1 MNRIIRFWVLISTVT
16 LCMFGTVQCALAA
29 ETSEMGTAQTTAQGA
44 QTEVREAAQPAVSA
58 PVAKPGEKL
67 TGWQTSGGYKFYFNK
82 NGKMVTGW
90 KVINKKNYYFRT
102 ANDGQAPAGSM
113 VTGFNTIN
121 GKLFY
126 FHKQGYLRKC
136 GWIKISNKYYYLTKT
151 GKPGTLG
158 AAYIN
163 GVKKVGGKYYYFK
176 EDGSVATGWQTI
188 NGKRYYFSKSTKLGS
203 RGSAAIGW
211 KKIGSYKY
219 YFNSKG
225 VMQTSKWIKKK
236 YYVDASGHMLKS
248 AVSPD
253 KYYINS
259 KGEKSTSAKG
269 WKKIGGKNYYFNS
282 KHKYVTGWKTISGK
296 KYYFNS
302 EGVRQKGW
310 LTLNG
315 SKYYLKSGVMQTGL
329 VTIGGKKYYFAA
341 DGRMYVNTT
350 VDGYTIGPDGVAVEA
365 ASTAKA
371 SILIIAGHGQGDVG
385 ATGKYGSTTYYEYK
399 LTREFATMIQG
410 KLKASAPGLSVTM
423 YDQNYDCY
431 QVVAGKKS
439 GPAANF
445 TKYDYVLEVHF
456 NATAESGKDTKGDGK
471 YKGIGMY
478 VNSSKKST
486 TIDKNI
492 VASVAKATGFK
503 VWGGGTGIMTSSGL
517 LNARTC
523 QEKGV
528 SYGLLETAFI
538 DDKDDI
544 TFYQKNKDKMAQAVA
559 SAIIAYFS

>member
-1 MNRIIRFWVLISTVT
+1 MNIIIRYWLLVIAVL
-16 LCMFGTVQCALAA
+16 LCAFGTVQCAAASETAEQPAAQVSDGTA
-29 ETSEMGTAQTTAQGA
+29 ETEVQEASQT
-44 QTEVREAAQPAVSA
+44 VVSA

-67 TGWQTSGGYKFYFNK
+67 TGWKTSGGYKFYFTK
-82 NGKMVTGW
+82 KGKMVTGW
-90 KVINKKNYYFRT
+90 KVINKKTYYFRT
-102 ANDGQAPAGSM
+102 ADEGQAPAGSM

-126 FHKQGYLRKC
+126 FHKSGYLRKC
-136 GWIKISNKYYYLTKT
+136 GWIKISGKYYYLTKS
-151 GKPGTLG
+151 GGAGTAG
-158 AAYIN
+158 AAYTG
-163 GVKKVGGKYYYFK
+163 GVKKVAGKYYFFS
-176 EDGSVATGWQTI
+176 EDGSVGTGWKTV
-188 NGKRYYFSKSTKLGS
+188 NGKRYYFNKSKKLGT
-203 RGSAAIGW
+203 RGRAVTGW
-211 KKIGSYKY
+211 KTIGSYKY

-225 VMQTSKWIKKK
+225 VMQTSKWINKK
-236 YYVDASGHMLKS
+236 YYVDADGHMLKNTL
-248 AVSPD
+248 SPD

-259 KGEKSTSAKG
+259 KGEKSTTVRG
-269 WKKIGGKNYYFNS
+269 FKKIGGKYYYFNS

-296 KYYFNS
+296 RYYFNS
-302 EGVRQKGW
+302 KGVRQKGW

-329 VTIGGKKYYFAA
+329 VNIGGKNYYFAS
-341 DGRMYVNTT
+341 DGKLYVNTT
-350 VDGYTIGPDGVAVEA
+350 VDGYTIDAEGVATGA
-365 ASTAKA
+365 AKKA

-385 ATGKYGSTTYYEYK
+385 AIGKYGSTTYYEYK
-399 LTREFATMIQG
+399 LTREFATLIHT
-410 KLKASAPGLSVTM
+410 KLNALGSNLSITM

-431 QVVAGKKS
+431 SVVAGHKK
-439 GPAANF
+439 GPEPEF

-456 NATAESGKDTKGDGK
+456 NATAESSKDSKGDGK

-478 VNSSKKST
+478 VNSSKKKT

-523 QEKGV
+523 QAKGV

-544 TFYQKNKDKMAQAVA
+544 TFYRKHKDEMAQAVA
-559 SAIIAYFS
+559 SAIAAYFG